1 MTILAS
7 RYPLACLR
15 LLLLLA
21 ATTTAASAESLT
33 IKPGR
38 EFAADSYVHRVLP
51 PDAPIDPK
59 SAAYAAE
66 IRRLIDTHYGH
77 AEVNIDGNTPE
88 IHVVSADQP
97 TVTVR
102 YRVWNRPGARFAPL
116 QEQWMAVPLPDG
128 FQPARGDDHEAVIY
142 QPSTGRM
149 WEFWAMRK
157 TGGSTVDSRGR
168 RVEEW
173 GAQWGGRM
181 DGIGGNPGYWE
192 TTKAAG
198 HTFGTTAS
206 GIPFL
211 AGLLTVD
218 ELRRGEINHVVG
230 FALPESAA
238 GRFLHP
244 AQRTDGRSGNP
255 DAIPQG
261 TIFRLPAD
269 LDLDRLALDPF
280 ARMIA
285 RAVQRHGMILWDTSG
300 VVGFRAENPG
310 TRLPEGHPYWKAGG
324 ILRCPAEAAS
334 RPGHP
339 AIYQCW
345 PPGRL
350 QNFPWDRLQALAPP
364 AAP

>member
-1 MTILAS
+1 
-7 RYPLACLR
+7 
-15 LLLLLA
+15 
-21 ATTTAASAESLT
+21 
-33 IKPGR
+33 
-38 EFAADSYVHRVLP
+38 
-51 PDAPIDPK
+51 
-59 SAAYAAE
+59 
-66 IRRLIDTHYGH
+66 
-77 AEVNIDGNTPE
+77 
-88 IHVVSADQP
+88 
-97 TVTVR
+97 
-102 YRVWNRPGARFAPL
+102 
-116 QEQWMAVPLPDG
+116 
-128 FQPARGDDHEAVIY
+128 
-142 QPSTGRM
+142 
-149 WEFWAMRK
+149 MRK
-157 TGGSTVDSRGR
+157 TGARTTDSSGR
-168 RVEEW
+168 SVEEW

-181 DGIGGNPGYWE
+181 DGIGSNPGWWV
-192 TTKAAG
+192 TSRQAG

-211 AGLLTVD
+211 AGLLTIE

-238 GRFLHP
+238 GRHSHP
-244 AQRTDGRSGNP
+244 AQRSDGRSGNP

-269 LDLDRLALDPF
+269 LDLDALAMDPF

-310 TRLPEGHPYWKAGG
+310 ERFSGGHPYWRPGG
-324 ILRCPAEAAS
+324 ILRCPPEATS

-350 QNFPWDRLQALAPP
+350 ANFPWDRLQALTPP
-364 AAP
+364 AAR